1 MPGAFFVPIGYIKHK
16 TMEDNFKTIKQA
28 FENAGIDIHKAGFS
42 ITEYSLNTKLSF
54 KFENSEE
61 FTAFLGLTP
70 SHTKKREDIKAMIIE
85 AGINPD
91 KFFYVNFFKPKVAE
105 L

>member
-1 MPGAFFVPIGYIKHK
+1 
-16 TMEDNFKTIKQA
+16 MEDNFTTIKQA
-28 FENAGIDIHKAGFS
+28 FEKAGIDIHKAGFS

-54 KFENSEE
+54 KFENIEE
-61 FTAFLGLTP
+61 FTAFLGLMP
-70 SHTKKREDIKAMIIE
+70 SDTKKMEDIKAMIIE
-85 AGINPD
+85 AGIDPD

>member
-1 MPGAFFVPIGYIKHK
+1 
-16 TMEDNFKTIKQA
+16 MEDNFKTIKQA
-28 FENAGIDIHKAGFS
+28 FVNAGIDIHKAGFS

-54 KFENSEE
+54 KFENIEE

-70 SHTKKREDIKAMIIE
+70 SDTKKREDIKAMIIE